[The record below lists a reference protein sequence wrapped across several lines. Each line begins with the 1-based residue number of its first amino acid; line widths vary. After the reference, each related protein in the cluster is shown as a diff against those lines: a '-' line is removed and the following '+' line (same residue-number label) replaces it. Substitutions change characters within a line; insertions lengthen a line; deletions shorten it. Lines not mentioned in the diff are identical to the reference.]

1 MRQTLVEFGASQS
14 WLGGRFKAWKAWK
27 AERLAQ
33 VYGCLAHQ
41 FDFFYYPSVGSL
53 LRSWL

>member
-1 MRQTLVEFGASQS
+1 MVDFGASQS
-14 WLGGRFKAWKAWK
+14 WLGGRFKAWQAWK

-41 FDFFYYPSVGSL
+41 FDFFYHPSVGSL
-53 LRSWL
+53 LGCEE